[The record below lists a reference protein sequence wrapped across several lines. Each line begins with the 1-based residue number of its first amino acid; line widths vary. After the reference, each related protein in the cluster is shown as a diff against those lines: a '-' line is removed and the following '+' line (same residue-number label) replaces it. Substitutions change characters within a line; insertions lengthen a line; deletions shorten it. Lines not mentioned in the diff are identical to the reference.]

1 MAIEEVWIDEP
12 GADFRAR
19 VFRCS
24 DAQHPAVLLLPDAA
38 GLRPSITAT
47 ASRVAGWG
55 YHVVLPDFYADLGE
69 PPLNIREVFAHGDDW
84 QRMNRMRASLTHE
97 RIDPRIVALLKWMGC
112 EPWISSGRLACI
124 GLSFG
129 GRFALAAAAN
139 SQISLK
145 LAASI
150 HGGGLATAAFDSP
163 HLRAPNMSGQI
174 YVAAAESDSQ
184 VPPEELQRLRYA
196 LSQAGRCFEI
206 ETFPGTRHGFATPES
221 SAFDA
226 EATAQLWEAVHA
238 QLDHTLLASEAA
250 A

>member
-12 GADFRAR
+12 GAGFHAR
-19 VFRCS
+19 IFRCS
-24 DAQHPAVLLLPDAA
+24 NAQHPAVLLLPDAA
-38 GLRPSITAT
+38 GLRPSIIAT

-55 YHVVLPDFYADLGE
+55 YHVILPDFYADLGE
-69 PPLNIREVFAHGDDW
+69 PPLNIGEVFAHGDDW

-97 RIDPRIVALLKWMGC
+97 WIDPKIVALLERMGC
-112 EPWISSGRLACI
+112 EPWIRSDALACV

-139 SQISLK
+139 SRISLK

-163 HLRAPNMSGQI
+163 HLRAATMSGQI
-174 YVAAAESDSQ
+174 YVAAAEYDSQ
-184 VPPEELQRLRYA
+184 MPPEELQRLSYA
-196 LSQAGRCFEI
+196 LSQAGRSFEI
-206 ETFPGTRHGFATPES
+206 ETFLGTRHGFSTPES
-221 SAFDA
+221 AAFNA

-238 QLDHTLLASEAA
+238 RLDRTLLASEPTA
-250 A
+250 